1 MPPESTIN
9 GEVRAQSER
18 NVTQTN
24 AFTERLE
31 AAIAC
36 YHANALTTAQVLE
49 ELIALAEAI
58 RAARSRGEDPC
69 FSLGSA
75 R

>member
-9 GEVRAQSER
+9 GEVRGQSER
-18 NVTQTN
+18 NVTQPK
-24 AFTERLE
+24 AFERLE
-31 AAIAC
+31 AARAR
-36 YHANALTTAQVLE
+36 YHAIALTTAQVLE